1 MEQIKI
7 EVLNEHLRYEL
18 DMLDEAT
25 AYIASQEFADA
36 CGVRDDVL
44 RGSKETRQSKPFG
57 PTHAAS
63 SSFSIAARKAML
75 L

>member
-1 MEQIKI
+1 
-7 EVLNEHLRYEL
+7 
-18 DMLDEAT
+18 MLDEAT

-44 RGSKETRQSKPFG
+44 RGSKGTQQSKPFG

-63 SSFSIAARKAML
+63 SSFSIATRKAML